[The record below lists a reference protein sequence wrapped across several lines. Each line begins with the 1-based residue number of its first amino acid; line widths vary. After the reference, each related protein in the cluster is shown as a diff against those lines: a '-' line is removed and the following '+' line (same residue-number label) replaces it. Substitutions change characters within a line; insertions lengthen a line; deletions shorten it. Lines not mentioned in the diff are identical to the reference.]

1 MQIFLVLSN
10 TYKYADTHN
19 NSELG
24 ETVLDALGVNDWS
37 EIIDGYAREETV
49 KRTLIENSLIYEPE
63 KTALGSYKMWD
74 FTSSNGLKGWS
85 KSVGCT
91 RLVVNTP
98 HDGDGRMLSV
108 TITPEEVNKYGA
120 KYGSIVY
127 YAPKSLLMRDISAFS
142 FDTLINGGAEGELF
156 EIRITAHGDGIVLES
171 TGTVRAGERTTVYAD
186 ISVLDRVRYIKIG
199 IRSLESENES
209 EVEMRIGSISIHSEK
224 YDSGELEDMVL
235 SGEMVGRNEQEE
247 EKSYRSIMTVSI
259 VILASILA
267 VSLIWVCF
275 LVIYKRLTR

>member
-1 MQIFLVLSN
+1 MVEKLNDQYGTLSKEIMFCWFPSPEMSSYDVISAYICNYNVLSCTEGVRSYILSIFEERAAEIPEGEEALPITSERDFFLVLSN

-24 ETVLDALGVNDWS
+24 EAVLDALGADDWS
-37 EIIDGYAREETV
+37 EIIDGYAWEETV

-98 HDGDGRMLSV
+98 HDGDERMLSV

-199 IRSLESENES
+199 IRS
-209 EVEMRIGSISIHSEK
+209 
-224 YDSGELEDMVL
+224 
-235 SGEMVGRNEQEE
+235 
-247 EKSYRSIMTVSI
+247 
-259 VILASILA
+259 
-267 VSLIWVCF
+267 
-275 LVIYKRLTR
+275 